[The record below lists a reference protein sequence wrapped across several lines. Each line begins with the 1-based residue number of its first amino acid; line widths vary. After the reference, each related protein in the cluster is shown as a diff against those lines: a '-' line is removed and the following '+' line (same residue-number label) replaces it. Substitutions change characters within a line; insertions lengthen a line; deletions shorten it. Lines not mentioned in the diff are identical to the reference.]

1 MKITSLQLLQ
11 RGHTPSSE
19 LLFLEQW
26 FSGGDFAHPPQEML
40 QQCLE
45 LFLIIMTGWVEPR
58 DAAEPYNAQSDPVP
72 NVRVEKPCFRDK
84 EERWEKGMLW
94 VFLCL

>member
-1 MKITSLQLLQ
+1 
-11 RGHTPSSE
+11 
-19 LLFLEQW
+19 
-26 FSGGDFAHPPQEML
+26 
-40 QQCLE
+40 
-45 LFLIIMTGWVEPR
+45 MTGWVEPR

-72 NVRVEKPCFRDK
+72 NVRTAVVEKPCFRDK